1 MGKQWLLIFVTYI
14 AICQGQNIVEQVCS
28 ADRMMTQLDSSS
40 ANVIIGG
47 LFEIREK
54 GADGLGCGK
63 PNTANMQIFEAAR
76 YALNLLN
83 NNIGGN
89 RYLNGINFGMIAYD
103 TCFSSTLAINAL
115 QALYPQSTSS
125 NPFCQTQANAPVV
138 SGIVGPLSSDT
149 ANTVAELAG
158 QMPVSIVSP
167 AAMDPGLSDK
177 VNYRTFLRTTPSFTG
192 FAKAV
197 VELLIQ
203 LQWQNVLVVYVND
216 DNGRSGY
223 GELLQATYN
232 RGLCVSSALVLDDSA
247 DKATYKAALNGF
259 GFSGYTAAILV
270 ATSGQAQVILD
281 AVNEVPAANNVQ
293 WIISDVDLTIDQ
305 STLNR
310 LRGAMVVV
318 PKFPLITGFRDYFIN
333 LETNPN
339 NNVGNP
345 WFKDW
350 YEVTYKCSLTTATNQ
365 CTLKSAATL
374 APMFVQNPWVVPTIK
389 AVFAYAQAIATICT
403 NSGFCSNLRNMN
415 ALAFHNVLHNVDF
428 TFPDNFLATD
438 LRGQRIK
445 FDANGDPEV
454 SDFSIYNYN
463 NRLGSGFVFEE
474 IGSFTSN
481 TLTLTRQPTLYDGTR
496 SSVLPTNP
504 TATCQTLG
512 CQSCLLPQR
521 SVTFRYQPADI
532 VIGSL
537 IQAHQ
542 SGRVPFTCGT
552 GIIPR
557 LASLVAAEW
566 AVSRYRDINPNKL
579 NGVTL
584 GTLVADICP
593 DSFVARGFLTD
604 LLSGNNRL
612 VDSSGNVITSETI
625 RAFVDFTES
634 DVAKSVSPIL
644 SNYNIPEVQTAAT
657 TPVVMNGG
665 MTSYFSRA
673 IPSDEV
679 FYKAIAS
686 LLQTVGWKYVQVATR
701 SSGIYQEMYQTFLK
715 VAADYGICIVNTVA
729 AFDSTSTTRF
739 DTMLDALLSKTQTQ
753 VVVVIGNQND
763 VRGLLTSIGAK
774 GKAGQ
779 LQLIAGSD
787 MWARN
792 PEYVRGLEAAAAGSI
807 VLDLQMSANTDFIA
821 NLTSLSR
828 AQIQAHPFMR
838 ELFEVSN
845 MCSLDTS
852 TRGLYSRTCTNLDV
866 FPNNLYQGKTPYVIQ
881 SVFTVADKLHEVIQE
896 VCKNVN
902 YSGLCSD
909 FRSATDIGLRLDA
922 KIQDTTKTATGYG
935 IKGGEGIT
943 DYTYLVY
950 QQGAYTSFG
959 QFSAENQR
967 LTSLTPATLGTNQNK
982 PSMCGGVCLEC
993 QYLFNMQRG
1002 LFSNGD
1008 WLIAGTFSVSDP
1020 GPDLLQPYICG
1031 ATRMADGPQY
1041 TTAML
1046 FALNQVNNGL
1056 ARVSVPG
1063 VKFGGLALDHCDNP
1077 GRANLMVSGIYS
1089 GYMTNSGVDQS
1100 KILAWMTDTTASTN
1114 DAAALLDPLGVAIV
1128 SPSATAASLMEYP
1141 NFFRTIQG
1149 DRTAAQALVKI
1160 IKTFGFP
1167 YIQMVH
1173 GANEYGRGGLETM
1186 KAVTQSE
1193 GICII
1198 NAQELSTNNTA
1209 TVLETVL
1216 ATETHVVVL
1225 FLESADTDRFL
1236 TAVANHNVARAR
1248 LVILMP
1254 EMFSKIVKRVASSM
1268 AKPIISLS
1276 LHRTT
1281 LSKYNDYIN
1290 SSPISNPYF
1299 ASYYMKVKSC
1309 NLPGYSMYRTPCATP
1324 LEPITGDSDYEED
1337 NYVLA
1342 TINSV
1347 YAIVNALHLTIR
1359 DICGQYTT
1367 PCAQF
1372 YTATDKLKRFNLRLK
1387 DANFIDEGQNSFRF
1401 LDREGNTAY
1410 DVWQS
1415 TSSGDYRKIGTYGGV
1430 SLDLLDFSLSS
1441 YPNVTSTCISP
1452 CLSCILRGLTFSH
1465 TPGDVYLAGM
1475 FDVHQRSLSPFT
1487 CGAINTLHGFLLLEA
1502 FHYAIKK
1509 VNEKQGQFANILTG
1523 TKLGGIGLD
1532 ACNSQVRGGYL
1543 VSNIH
1548 NGLTSLAR
1556 DGVVI
1561 APSKIDT
1568 YIGSYGSK
1576 ASIYLA
1582 RLLTDLKIPQISYAS
1597 GSEELSDQRVYPYFY
1612 RTVPSDGDQV
1622 EAMLQFLD
1630 QSDIRY
1636 VQIVYEDNSN
1646 GLTAKDTFLAEASK
1660 YRICVAQTVNF
1671 PDLGEV
1677 SSETSNSIVSKL
1689 VLKPAANTVVTF
1701 LGTDFVNSLLQAVGR
1716 SDRAQ
1721 NKLRF
1726 IGSVAWADNQ
1736 DAIQGADRQAVGSIT
1751 LKLDS
1756 DDIGDFE
1763 TYMGSKTLANSV
1775 ENPWFEEYF
1784 QKIQNCYTSKANT
1797 MGYPRPCPLP
1807 TSGVISSP
1815 LYQQDSGV
1823 VYVIN
1828 AVYAAAFGIHETLKE
1843 KCGEGYTAVCQ
1854 AYRTSKDRHESLNN
1868 RLASVKFMDPVGNNF
1883 TFVNRSVVAG
1893 YRFLS
1898 VETGALGS
1906 VGYRQIALFDETRRS
1921 VNISSTYTTAWN
1933 SDCDRRDA
1941 CAECPNIRDNDVRY
1955 VFYNDANKLQNTT
1968 TIIGFF
1974 DIHKQGVDPYRCG
1987 EINIPGLHQFLAYFY
2002 TAQKVLPGNVRI
2014 LAIDT
2019 CSNSMR
2025 VDQDLFGLLQ
2035 GTGLCNSDFDK
2046 SKMISMDHLGSV
2058 ITLGELNTMA
2068 ASRVLEL
2075 PKVTYISPN
2084 ALSTYLDS
2092 SRYLFRTIAPA
2103 SAMVQAISNLF
2114 SKVGWKY
2121 FDALYQLNSGEGVNL
2136 WEEFNVFAANSG
2148 LCTGIALGLE
2158 DTFSSADIKLNGDK
2172 GSKAVVLFGT
2182 SDFIGRVMSAVSGYA
2197 DKYVWVL
2204 AVDWDLTQ
2212 DLLNSFVPAGK
2223 TVNFITVHRNT
2234 YVVESFQTH
2243 VRTALTYSQVH
2254 STNNPSG
2261 VPVRWFD
2268 ELYQTVWNCTLS
2280 KSAKPI
2286 NIGKP
2291 ECLTNRTFSNL
2302 VHDKYVLNT
2311 IAATF
2316 AATSGLTALQP
2327 TQSLNN
2333 LRAEIKN
2340 KIAAVTLNMAAPGS
2354 AAGDLKIF
2362 NLTTDLQ
2369 FQFDKTYQWWNSGF
2383 EIKILSVSKDN
2394 SQNLAITN
2402 LLNFTVASVPSDS
2415 QLKDILRVFNLTSIC
2430 TDNAGCS
2437 CSYDTDG
2444 RVLPQTGSKFT
2455 PGDHRNYF
2463 FYHDFGNLMY
2473 EWPIWAIVVAIF
2485 TSLGLLITLILFLIL
2500 LFAYPKK
2507 GGTSILGYMV
2517 IIGILGI
2524 YVINFAFFVS
2534 ANEATCGSR
2543 RFLMGVV
2550 YMIAFAPLL
2559 VKAVDNWRF
2568 SQVPGVEGVGRYS
2581 GISSACSLLLVA
2593 CGIVLVQ
2600 CIIPIIWLILV
2611 HPTASYWPVNDGMH
2625 DNWWCDPPQDYD
2637 KGIVLSMVFVMFIVL
2652 LTAIFSAI
2660 TFDTERN
2667 NFESRWILFGSIA
2680 TAGCFLVWMIVST
2693 NAGPPFRDAAVTI
2706 GNLVNASLLM
2716 LVMPFRKSFLL
2727 CRSLRNKD
2735 KDDYSDEGVNGGPY
2749 ENGFSNG
2756 EYNTAFDLAE
2766 YDNQYSRKNLEL

>member
-1 MGKQWLLIFVTYI
+1 MGKYGLLVLIFVAYI
-14 AICQGQNIVEQVCS
+14 AICQGQNILEQVCS

-47 LFEIREK
+47 LFEIRDK
-54 GADGLGCGK
+54 GTDGLGCGK

-83 NNIGGN
+83 NNSGGN
-89 RYLNGINFGMIAYD
+89 RYLSGVNFGMIAYD

-115 QALYPQSTSS
+115 QAFYPQSTSS
-125 NPFCQTQANAPVV
+125 NPFCQTQANSPVV

-149 ANTVAELAG
+149 ANKVAELAAE
-158 QMPVSIVSP
+158 MPVSIVSP
-167 AAMDPGLSDK
+167 AAMDQGLSDK
-177 VNYRTFLRTTPSFTG
+177 VKYPTFLRTNPSFTG

-197 VELLIQ
+197 VELLVQ
-203 LQWQNVLVVYVND
+203 LQWQHVLVVYVND

-232 RGLCVSSALVLDDSA
+232 RGLCVSNALVLDGSLN
-247 DKATYKAALNGF
+247 KETYKTSLRGF
-259 GFSGYTAAILV
+259 GFGGYSAAILV

-281 AVNEVPAANNVQ
+281 AVNEIPEANNVQ
-293 WIISDVDLTIDQ
+293 WILSDLDLTIDQ
-305 STLNR
+305 STLSR
-310 LRGAMVVV
+310 TRGAIVVV
-318 PKFPLITGFRDYFIN
+318 PKFPLITGFRDYFVN

-350 YEVTYKCSLTTATNQ
+350 YEVTYKCSLTTAVNQ
-365 CTLKSAATL
+365 CTLKNTATL
-374 APMFVQNPWVVPTIK
+374 TSQFVQNPWVVPTIK
-389 AVFAYAQAIATICT
+389 AVFAYAQAVASICPNT
-403 NSGFCSNLRNMN
+403 GVCSNLRTIK
-415 ALAFHNVLHNVDF
+415 ASDFHNVLRNLDF
-428 TFPDNFLATD
+428 TFPTNFLATD

-445 FDANGDPEV
+445 FDANGDPEMF
-454 SDFSIYNYN
+454 DFSIYNYN
-463 NRLGSGFVFEE
+463 NRLGGGYVFEE
-474 IGSFTSN
+474 IGSFASN
-481 TLTLTRQPTLYDGTR
+481 TLTLTRQPTLYDGAR
-496 SSVLPTNP
+496 VSVIQPNP
-504 TATCQTLG
+504 TATCQALG
-512 CQSCLLPQR
+512 CQNCLLPQR

-532 VIGSL
+532 VIASL
-537 IQAHQ
+537 VQAHQ
-542 SGRVPFTCGT
+542 SGRSPFTCGT
-552 GIIPR
+552 GIVPR
-557 LASLVAAEW
+557 LASLVAVEW
-566 AVSRYRDINPNKL
+566 AVSKYKTNNPEKL
-579 NGVTL
+579 IGVSL
-584 GTLVADICP
+584 GSLVADICP
-593 DSFVARGFLTD
+593 DSYVARGFLTD

-644 SNYNIPEVQTAAT
+644 SSYKIPEVQSAAT
-657 TPVVMNGG
+657 TPVLMNGG

-673 IPSDEV
+673 IPNDEV
-679 FYKAIAS
+679 YYKAIAS

-701 SSGIYQEMYQTFLK
+701 ASGIYQEMYQTFLK
-715 VAADYGICIVNTVA
+715 VAAGYGICIVNTA
-729 AFDSTSTTRF
+729 SDFDSTSSTRF
-739 DTMLDALLSKTQTQ
+739 DTMLDSLLSKPQTQ

-763 VRGLLTSIGAK
+763 VRGLLTSIATK
-774 GKAGQ
+774 GKVGQ

-792 PEYVRGLEAAAAGSI
+792 PEYVRGLESAAAGSI
-807 VLDLQMSANTDFIA
+807 VLDLQMSDNTDFTSY
-821 NLTSLSR
+821 LTSLSR
-828 AQIQAHPFMR
+828 PQILANPFLR
-838 ELFEVSN
+838 ELLEVSN

-852 TRGLYSRTCTNLDV
+852 TRALYNRTCSSSEGL
-866 FPNNLYQGKTPYVIQ
+866 PNSLYQGKTPYVIQ
-881 SVFTVADKLHEVIQE
+881 SVFTVANKLHEVIQE
-896 VCKNVN
+896 VCRNTN
-902 YSGLCSD
+902 GLCSD
-909 FRSATDIGLRLDA
+909 FRSATDIGQRLDA
-922 KIQDTTKTATGYG
+922 KIQDTIKSNGYG
-935 IKGGEGIT
+935 IKSGEGIT
-943 DYTYLVY
+943 DYTYYVY
-950 QQGAYTSFG
+950 QQGTYSAFG
-959 QFSAENQR
+959 QFNTENQR
-967 LTSLTPATLGTNQNK
+967 STNLNPSTLGINQNK
-982 PSMCGGVCLEC
+982 ASVCGGVCLEC
-993 QYLFNMQRG
+993 HYLFNMQQG

-1008 WLIAGTFSVSDP
+1008 LLIAGAFSVSDP

-1031 ATRMADGPQY
+1031 ATRMANGPQY
-1041 TTAML
+1041 TMAML

-1063 VKFGGLALDHCDNP
+1063 VKFGGLALDHCNNP

-1089 GYMTNSGVDQS
+1089 GYMSNSGVDQS
-1100 KILAWMTDTTASTN
+1100 KILAWMTDNTASTN
-1114 DAAALLDPLGVAIV
+1114 EAAALLDPLGVAIV

-1141 NFFRTIQG
+1141 NFYRTIQG
-1149 DRTAAQALVKI
+1149 DRTASLALVKI
-1160 IKTFGFP
+1160 IKAFGFP
-1167 YIQMVH
+1167 YIQMVY
-1173 GANEYGRGGLETM
+1173 GANDYGRGGLETM

-1198 NAQELSTNNTA
+1198 NAQELSSNNTA
-1209 TVLETVL
+1209 RVIETIL

-1225 FLESADTDRFL
+1225 FLGSSDTDRFL
-1236 TAVANHNVARAR
+1236 TAVANHNVARTR
-1248 LVILMP
+1248 LVIMMP
-1254 EMFSKIVKRVASSM
+1254 DMYSKVVKRVAGSITR
-1268 AKPIISLS
+1268 PIISLG
-1276 LHRTT
+1276 LRKNT

-1290 SSPISNPYF
+1290 SSPVSNPYF
-1299 ASYYMKVKSC
+1299 ASYYMKVKGC
-1309 NLPGYSMYRTPCATP
+1309 NLPGYSSYSTACATP
-1324 LEPITGDSDYEED
+1324 LEPITGDPDYEED
-1337 NYVLA
+1337 NYILT

-1347 YAIVNALHLTIR
+1347 YAIVNALHLTIT
-1359 DICGQYTT
+1359 DFCGQYTT
-1367 PCAQF
+1367 PCADF
-1372 YTATDKLKRFNLRLK
+1372 YKAPDKLKKFNDRLK

-1415 TSSGDYRKIGTYGGV
+1415 TTSGDYRKIGTYAGV

-1441 YPNVTSTCISP
+1441 YPNVTSSCISP
-1452 CLSCILRGLTFSH
+1452 CLNCILRGLTFSH

-1487 CGAINTLHGFLLLEA
+1487 CGAINTYHGFLLLEA
-1502 FHYAIKK
+1502 FHYAINK
-1509 VNEKQGQFANILTG
+1509 VNEHKDQFANILTG

-1561 APSKIDT
+1561 PPSKIDA

-1612 RTVPSDGDQV
+1612 RTVPSDGNQV

-1630 QSDIRY
+1630 KSDIRY

-1646 GLTAKDTFLAEASK
+1646 GITAKEAFLAQASK
-1660 YRICVAQTVNF
+1660 YRICVAQTVDF
-1671 PDLGEV
+1671 PDLGVV

-1689 VLKPAANTVVTF
+1689 ILKPAANTVVTF
-1701 LGTDFVNSLLQAVGR
+1701 LATEFINSLLQAVGR

-1721 NKLRF
+1721 KKLRF
-1726 IGSVAWADNQ
+1726 IGSVAWADSQ
-1736 DAIQGADRQAVGSIT
+1736 DALLGTDTQAVGSIT

-1763 TYMGSKTLANSV
+1763 TYMNARTLSNSN
-1775 ENPWFEEYF
+1775 ENPWFEEYY

-1797 MGYPRPCPLP
+1797 MGYPRPCGLSLP
-1807 TSGVISSP
+1807 SIINSP

-1843 KCGEGYTAVCQ
+1843 KCGEGYTSVCQ
-1854 AYRTSKDRHESLNN
+1854 AYQTSVDRHDSLKNK
-1868 RLASVKFMDPVGNNF
+1868 LASVKFLDPAGNNF
-1883 TFVNRSVVAG
+1883 TFINRSVVTG
-1893 YRFLS
+1893 YRFMS
-1898 VETGALGS
+1898 VETGALGTVS
-1906 VGYRQIALFDETRRS
+1906 YRQIALFNETTRQI
-1921 VNISSTYTTAWN
+1921 NISSTYTTTWN

-1941 CAECPNIRDNDVRY
+1941 CAECPDIRDNDLRY
-1955 VFYNDANKLQNTT
+1955 VFYNDNNKLQNTT

-1987 EINIPGLHQFLAYFY
+1987 EINIPGFHQFLAYFY
-2002 TAQKVLPGNVRI
+2002 SVQRVLQGNLRI

-2103 SAMVQAISNLF
+2103 SAMVQTIANLF
-2114 SKVGWKY
+2114 SKLSWKY

-2136 WEEFNVFAANSG
+2136 WEEFDAFATNSG
-2148 LCTGIALGLE
+2148 LCTGLALGLE
-2158 DTFSSADIKLNGDK
+2158 DTFSSADITLNGDR

-2182 SDFIGRVMSAVSGYA
+2182 SEFIGRVMSAVADYA

-2212 DLLNSFVPAGK
+2212 DLLKSFVPAGK
-2223 TVNFITVHRNT
+2223 TVNFVTIHRNM
-2234 YVVESFQTH
+2234 YVVESFQNY
-2243 VRTALTYSQVH
+2243 VRTNLTYSQVH
-2254 STNNPSG
+2254 SSNPSG
-2261 VPVRWFD
+2261 VPVKWFD

-2291 ECLTNRTFSNL
+2291 ECATNKTFSNL

-2311 IAATF
+2311 IAATY
-2316 AATSGLTALQP
+2316 AATSGLIALQP
-2327 TQSLNN
+2327 IQSLNN

-2340 KIAAVTLNMAAPGS
+2340 KVAAVTLNMANPGS

-2362 NLTTDLQ
+2362 NLTKELQ
-2369 FQFDKTYQWWNSGF
+2369 LQFDKTYQWWNSGF
-2383 EIKILSVSKDN
+2383 EIKILSVSKDS

-2402 LLNFTVASVPSDS
+2402 LITFTVASVPTDS
-2415 QLKDILRVFNLTSIC
+2415 QLKEIVGVFNLTSVC
-2430 TDNAGCS
+2430 TNTAGCS
-2437 CSYDTDG
+2437 CSYDTG
-2444 RVLPQTGSKFT
+2444 GKAQSQTGSDFT

-2463 FYHDFGNLMY
+2463 FYHDFGDLMY

-2485 TSLGLLITLILFLIL
+2485 TSLGLLITVILFLIL
-2500 LFAYPKK
+2500 LFAYPKR
-2507 GGTSILGYMV
+2507 GGTSVLGYMV

-2559 VKAVDNWRF
+2559 IKAIDNWRF
-2568 SQVPGVEGVGRYS
+2568 SQTEYVEGDGRYS
-2581 GISSACSLLLVA
+2581 GISSACSLFLVA

-2611 HPTASYWPVNDGMH
+2611 PPTASYWPVNNGLH

-2637 KGIVLSMVFVMFIVL
+2637 NGLVQSMIFVMFIVL

-2667 NFESRWILFGSIA
+2667 NFESRWILFGSIV

-2693 NAGPPFRDAAVTI
+2693 NAGPPYRDAAVTI
-2706 GNLVNASLLM
+2706 GNLVNATLLM
-2716 LVMPFRKSFLL
+2716 LVMPFRKAVLL
-2727 CRSLRNKD
+2727 CMSRRNKD
-2735 KDDYSDEGVNGGPY
+2735 KEEYSDEDINGGAY
-2749 ENGFSNG
+2749 DNGYTNG
-2756 EYNTAFDLAE
+2756 GYHHRFELAE
-2766 YDNQYSRKNLEL
+2766 FDEEYRKQNLEL